1 MIYQK
6 KGQDNKTHLYKTAND
21 WNVTSNDDVQLTY
34 TNNESGAEVDPTEY
48 KKFWSVGKKVQQIGA
63 GKKAYITADDI
74 IMDVWAGDDL
84 VIGGEA
90 IKVTFGSD
98 LIANATVKI
107 NATAI
112 TSDAKVVNAV
122 KGETAKVTIAP
133 ADGYEVTAATV
144 SVGETALTVAISD
157 DGVATATT
165 AELEEDATIT
175 ATATVAQKTP
185 AQESAP
191 KKTRKAKA
199 AE

>member
-34 TNNESGAEVDPTEY
+34 TDNESGAEVNPTEY

-63 GKKAYITADDI
+63 GKKVYITADDI

-90 IKVTFGSD
+90 IKVTFGSN
-98 LIANATVKI
+98 LITNATVKI
-107 NATAI
+107 NATPI

-133 ADGYEVTAATV
+133 ADGYEVTAATI
-144 SVGETALTVAISD
+144 SVGETALTVTISD

-185 AQESAP
+185 SQEAAP

>member
-63 GKKAYITADDI
+63 GKKVYITADDI

-98 LIANATVKI
+98 LISNATVKI

-133 ADGYEVTAATV
+133 ADGYEVTAATI

-165 AELEEDATIT
+165 AELENDATIT

-185 AQESAP
+185 SQEAAP

>member
-63 GKKAYITADDI
+63 GKKVYITADDI

-90 IKVTFGSD
+90 IKITFGSD

-133 ADGYEVTAATV
+133 ADGYEVTAATI

-165 AELEEDATIT
+165 AELEEDVTIT

-185 AQESAP
+185 SQEAAP